1 MKQLILEKWNKFK
14 QINEFIGTRRQGYES
29 HSEVP
34 LFLADCILRY
44 SREINSQADILTF
57 ARAIE
62 GVTIITVIEPAR
74 RLGEMEVMRIKIK
87 YTPTPKTLNIEQYT
101 KLLEKK
107 FNNISGVLSLHILRA
122 VPA

>member
-1 MKQLILEKWNKFK
+1 MKMLLEKWNKFK
-14 QINEFIGTRRQGYES
+14 QINEFIGRRSHDYES

-34 LFLADCILRY
+34 LYIADCILRY
-44 SREINSQADILTF
+44 SREVNSQADILTF

-74 RLGEMEVMRIKIK
+74 RLGEMEVMRIKMK
-87 YTPTPKTLNIEQYT
+87 YTPTPKTMNVEQYT
-101 KLLEKK
+101 QLLERS
-107 FNNISGVLSLHILRA
+107 FNKIDGVLSLHILRA

>member
-1 MKQLILEKWNKFK
+1 MKKLLLEKWNEFK
-14 QINEFIGTRRQGYES
+14 SINELVTRRAQSYES

-34 LFLADCILRY
+34 LYIADCILRY
-44 SREINSQADILTF
+44 NREVKSQADILTF

-87 YTPTPKTLNIEQYT
+87 YTPMPKSLNVDQYT
-101 KLLEKK
+101 SLLERT
-107 FNNISGVLSLHILRA
+107 FNGIDGVLSLDMLRA

>member
-1 MKQLILEKWNKFK
+1 MKKLILEKWNEFK
-14 QINEFIGTRRQGYES
+14 QINEFVGRRARSYES

-34 LFLADCILRY
+34 LFVADCILRY
-44 SREINSQADILTF
+44 NSEVNSQADILTF

-74 RLGEMEVMRIKIK
+74 RLGELEVMRIKIK

-101 KLLEKK
+101 NLLERS
-107 FNNISGVLSLHILRA
+107 FNKVEGVLSLHILRA
-122 VPA
+122 IPA

>member
-1 MKQLILEKWNKFK
+1 MKKLLLEKWNKFK
-14 QINEFIGTRRQGYES
+14 QINEFVGRRGTSYES

-44 SREINSQADILTF
+44 NSEVSSQADILTY

-62 GVTIITVIEPAR
+62 GITIITVIEPAR
-74 RLGEMEVMRIKIK
+74 RLGEMEVMRVKIK
-87 YTPTPKTLNIEQYT
+87 YTPTPKTLNVEQYT
-101 KLLEKK
+101 NLLERSVNK
-107 FNNISGVLSLHILRA
+107 IEGVLSLHILRA